1 MSSKAAGMHM
11 NRFEVKGMPTENL
24 VTKITEAYGTDKYSK
39 LLKQISGDDLDVRIN
54 SLTVLC
60 DEFHNAVSID
70 GYTREDVINILTKMI
85 TDPDYIT
92 RVKVTEALSLASND
106 AGGSR
111 AIIDYGDEY
120 IPMILQGANDPSE
133 VVRGSI
139 YITLVNLTKTMEGL
153 ELCVQYNIPKAFVI
167 ALSKEIDSLLPI
179 LLKGIHNIVRNEI
192 GLSQILNNHGLQ
204 ICIEL
209 INKSITNLE
218 FGNEEPYSEYEAEI
232 LSESAKTLGFICFDG
247 NAKQQAIELNIIKR
261 ILDLFLL
268 IKKIKNQK
276 VINMIIPSHTKAS
289 LTIILMALTST
300 NEGKIQVSKID
311 FGIDAIIIG
320 LYDDNRVIIL
330 NTLKI
335 ISNISVFPPNRA
347 IINSDSTCIVKLR
360 KLSKSDDVF
369 VAKHATI
376 ALNAASWNP

>member
-1 MSSKAAGMHM
+1 MLSKAAGMHM

-24 VTKITEAYGTDKYSK
+24 VTKITEAYGVDKYSK

-111 AIIDYGDEY
+111 AIIEYGDEY

-192 GLSQILNNHGLQ
+192 GLNQILNNHGLN

-218 FGNEEPYSEYEAEI
+218 FGNEEPYSEFEAEI

-268 IKKIKNQK
+268 IKKIKNHK

-369 VAKHATI
+369 IAKHATI

>member
-1 MSSKAAGMHM
+1 MLSKAAGMHM

-24 VTKITEAYGTDKYSK
+24 VTKITEAYGIDKYSK

-111 AIIDYGDEY
+111 AIIEYGDEY

-192 GLSQILNNHGLQ
+192 GLNQILNNHGLN

-218 FGNEEPYSEYEAEI
+218 FGNEEPYSEFEAEI

-268 IKKIKNQK
+268 IKKIKNHK

-369 VAKHATI
+369 IAKHATI

>member
-1 MSSKAAGMHM
+1 MLSKAAGMHM

-24 VTKITEAYGTDKYSK
+24 VTKITEAYGIDKYSK

-111 AIIDYGDEY
+111 AIIEYGDEY

-192 GLSQILNNHGLQ
+192 GLNQILNNHGLN

-268 IKKIKNQK
+268 IKKIKNHK

>member
-1 MSSKAAGMHM
+1 MLSKAAGMHM

-24 VTKITEAYGTDKYSK
+24 VTKITEAYGIDKYSK

-111 AIIDYGDEY
+111 AIIEYGDEY

-192 GLSQILNNHGLQ
+192 GLNQILNNHGLN

-218 FGNEEPYSEYEAEI
+218 FGNEEPYSEFEAEI

-268 IKKIKNQK
+268 IKKIKNHK
-276 VINMIIPSHTKAS
+276 VINMIIPSHTKSS

-360 KLSKSDDVF
+360 KLSKSDDAF
-369 VAKHATI
+369 IAKHATI

>member
-1 MSSKAAGMHM
+1 
-11 NRFEVKGMPTENL
+11 
-24 VTKITEAYGTDKYSK
+24 
-39 LLKQISGDDLDVRIN
+39 
-54 SLTVLC
+54 
-60 DEFHNAVSID
+60 
-70 GYTREDVINILTKMI
+70 MI

-111 AIIDYGDEY
+111 AIIEYGDEY

-192 GLSQILNNHGLQ
+192 GLNQILNNHGLN

-218 FGNEEPYSEYEAEI
+218 FGNEEPYSEFEAEI

-268 IKKIKNQK
+268 IKKIKNHK
-276 VINMIIPSHTKAS
+276 VINMIIPSHTKSS

-360 KLSKSDDVF
+360 KLSKSDDAF
-369 VAKHATI
+369 IAKHATI

>member
-1 MSSKAAGMHM
+1 MLSKAAGMHM

-24 VTKITEAYGTDKYSK
+24 VTKITEAYGIDKYSK

-111 AIIDYGDEY
+111 AIIEYGDEY

-192 GLSQILNNHGLQ
+192 GLNQILNNHGLN

-218 FGNEEPYSEYEAEI
+218 FGNEEPYSEFEAEI

-268 IKKIKNQK
+268 IKKIKNHK

-360 KLSKSDDVF
+360 KLSKSDDAF
-369 VAKHATI
+369 IAKHATI

>member
-24 VTKITEAYGTDKYSK
+24 VTKITEAYGIDKYSK

-153 ELCVQYNIPKAFVI
+153 DLCVQYNIPKAFVI

-192 GLSQILNNHGLQ
+192 GLNQILNNHGLQ

-268 IKKIKNQK
+268 IKKIKNHK

>member
-1 MSSKAAGMHM
+1 MLSKAAGMHM
-11 NRFEVKGMPTENL
+11 NRYEVKGMPTENL
-24 VTKITEAYGTDKYSK
+24 VTKITEAYGIDKYSK

-54 SLTVLC
+54 ALTVLC
-60 DEFHNAVSID
+60 DEFHNGLSID
-70 GYTREDVINILTKMI
+70 GYAREDVINILTKMI

-106 AGGSR
+106 AIGSR
-111 AIIDYGDEY
+111 AIIEYGDEY

-153 ELCVQYNIPKAFVI
+153 ELCVSFNITKSFVI
-167 ALSKEIDSLLPI
+167 ALGKEIDSLLPI

-192 GLSQILNNHGLQ
+192 GLHQILNNHGLN

-232 LSESAKTLGFICFDG
+232 LSESAKTLGFVCFDG
-247 NAKQQAIELNIIKR
+247 KAKQQAIELNIIKR
-261 ILDLFLL
+261 IIDLFLL
-268 IKKIKNQK
+268 IKKINHHK
-276 VINMIIPSHTKAS
+276 VNMIIPSHTKAS
-289 LTIILMALTST
+289 LTIILMALTSA
-300 NEGKIQVSKID
+300 NEGKIQISKIE

-347 IINSDSTCIVKLR
+347 IINLDSTCIVKLR
-360 KLSKSDDVF
+360 KLSKSDDLF
-369 VAKHATI
+369 IAKHATI

>member
-1 MSSKAAGMHM
+1 MLSKAAGMHM

-24 VTKITEAYGTDKYSK
+24 VTKITEAYGIDKYSK

-111 AIIDYGDEY
+111 AIIEYGDDY

-192 GLSQILNNHGLQ
+192 GLNQILNNHGLN

-218 FGNEEPYSEYEAEI
+218 FGNEEPYSEFEAEI

-268 IKKIKNQK
+268 IKKIKNHK
-276 VINMIIPSHTKAS
+276 VINMIIPSHTKSS

-360 KLSKSDDVF
+360 KLSKSDDAF
-369 VAKHATI
+369 IAKHATI

>member
-1 MSSKAAGMHM
+1 MLSKAAGMHM
-11 NRFEVKGMPTENL
+11 NRFEVKGMPSENL
-24 VTKITEAYGTDKYSK
+24 VTKITEAYGKDKYSK

-111 AIIDYGDEY
+111 AIIEYGDEY

-192 GLSQILNNHGLQ
+192 GLNQILNNHGLN

-218 FGNEEPYSEYEAEI
+218 FGNEEPYSEFEAEI

-268 IKKIKNQK
+268 IKKIKNHK
-276 VINMIIPSHTKAS
+276 VINMIIPSHTKSS

-360 KLSKSDDVF
+360 KLSKSDDAF
-369 VAKHATI
+369 IAKHATI